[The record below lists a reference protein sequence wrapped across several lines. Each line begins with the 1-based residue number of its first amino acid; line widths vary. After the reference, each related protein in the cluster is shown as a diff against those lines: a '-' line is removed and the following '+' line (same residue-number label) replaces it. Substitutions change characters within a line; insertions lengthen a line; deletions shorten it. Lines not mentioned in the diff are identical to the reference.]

1 MSRAYTEAI
10 KHHCPNATLVIDNF
24 HVTKALTEVVDEVR
38 KEEWR
43 ELGTEQR
50 KSIKGLRWLLGMH
63 SANRSKRQT
72 RLLNRL
78 RNSNRRIHRA
88 WVLKDEFAHFW
99 GYSYKT
105 SAEIRSSSLRQVAGI
120 WPIDCAILRAARWKG
135 VAARA
140 SELSL

>member
-105 SAEIRSSSLRQVAGI
+105 SAENFLRRWMTAALRSRIPSLRTFVDRNLTNAVGEGI
-120 WPIDCAILRAARWKG
+120 N
-135 VAARA
+135 
-140 SELSL
+140 